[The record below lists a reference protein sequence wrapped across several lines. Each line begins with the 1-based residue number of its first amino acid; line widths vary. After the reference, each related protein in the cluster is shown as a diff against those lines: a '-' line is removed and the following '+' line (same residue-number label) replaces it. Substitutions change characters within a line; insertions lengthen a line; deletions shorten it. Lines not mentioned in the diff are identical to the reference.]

1 MSKRKV
7 KKVIKTVKR
16 APLLAFIVVIT
27 VFMIV
32 ATVFNDKLSVMTGL
46 AREVEIEPTTQT
58 IEVSAATD
66 GEILKI
72 HSVDVGQ
79 GDCTIIE
86 LPDGKTMLIDG
97 ANTGYD
103 DEIISYIETYLPND
117 FTYFDYAIL
126 THPDADHC
134 ASMDEVLEA
143 YPSRVFYR
151 PNVLATREGFTDPGA
166 DDLKATHGEKET
178 VAYRNA
184 IEVAYA
190 ATPDF
195 TPTVYVTDA
204 DDVSLDIV
212 GSNYTYTFF
221 TPTQDTYKDWNDY
234 SPIMIL
240 NYEGFNFVFTGD
252 AEAANEAEFVA
263 KVNAAK
269 TDGVTDKYD
278 VFTSDFK
285 ADVIKAGHHG
295 SRTSSSAAY
304 LDIMLAGGSDAYVI
318 ISCGTDNSYG
328 HPHTEA
334 VERFK
339 SKGIA
344 DDRIVRTDTTGSLE
358 FSVKTE
364 GGVSTLYY
372 GTSTVEPTP
381 KTEIKIV
388 YKYTVAGINVSF
400 ALIGW
405 IVYAVIVILAL
416 VYVFVTRG
424 KKDDDVKKKSKK

>member
-16 APLLAFIVVIT
+16 APLLAFIIIIT
-27 VFMIV
+27 VFMII
-32 ATVFNDKLSVMTGL
+32 ATVYNDKLSVMTGL
-46 AREVEIEPTTQT
+46 AREVKVEPATQT
-58 IEVSAATD
+58 IEVSAAID
-66 GEILKI
+66 GESLKI

-103 DEIISYIETYLPND
+103 DEIISYIQTNLPSD
-117 FTYFDYAIL
+117 FKYFDYAIL
-126 THPDADHC
+126 THPDSDHC

-151 PNVLATREGFTDPGA
+151 PNVLATRKDYVDPGA
-166 DDLKATHGEKET
+166 GDLKPVHGEKET
-178 VAYRNA
+178 VAYKNVIQA
-184 IEVAYA
+184 AYEETA
-190 ATPDF
+190 DF
-195 TPTVYVTDA
+195 TPTVRVTDA
-204 DDVSLDIV
+204 GNLEYDIT
-212 GSNYTYTFF
+212 GDNYSYTFF

-234 SPIMIL
+234 SPIML
-240 NYEGFNFVFTGD
+240 LTYAEYNFVFTGD

-263 KVNAAK
+263 KVKAAK

-295 SRTSSSAAY
+295 SRTSSSSAY
-304 LDIMLAGGSDAYVI
+304 LDIMLAGGSSAYVI
-318 ISCGTDNSYG
+318 ISCGEGNSYK
-328 HPHTEA
+328 HPHIEA
-334 VERFK
+334 MERFK
-339 SKGIA
+339 SKGISEE
-344 DDRIVRTDTTGSLE
+344 RIVRTDTMGSLE

-364 GGVSTLYY
+364 GGLSTLYF
-372 GTSTVEPTP
+372 GTNSVEPTP
-381 KTEIKIV
+381 DPSPIPTPEIEIKTV
-388 YKYTVAGINVSF
+388 YKYTVAGMNVSF

-405 IVYAVIVILAL
+405 IVYAVIIIIAF
-416 VYVFVTRG
+416 VYVIVTR
-424 KKDDDVKKKSKK
+424 KKA